1 MEEKKD
7 HNPFRFYIINFGV
20 SGERKMPRQGANS
33 FDIVFINPDIYM
45 NIFTIL
51 RQKIIINNQAQEKL
65 TTILSTEDLIFY

>member
-1 MEEKKD
+1 
-7 HNPFRFYIINFGV
+7 
-20 SGERKMPRQGANS
+20 MPRQGANS

-65 TTILSTEDLIFY
+65 TKILSTEDLIFY